1 MDVYKLVAVYRM
13 KLLRRDAGAQRE
25 LQVAYDQAF
34 DAIDKELTNTARQ
47 LEASGPGASPALL
60 QQHGRLRDLKA
71 QVSEA
76 MSELGSKAGTIA
88 TREQRF
94 AATSARDEAVQLIE
108 AKAARAAV
116 RAGARAQVSGVFN
129 RLPSD
134 VIAELV
140 GVSAK
145 GTPVRIVFEGIA
157 RDLGL
162 ETGERITRGLVQGVT
177 LGWHPDRIARQLRRE
192 ADAKGSNPA
201 RSPVIV
207 RRLHSAVRNE
217 MFRAYR
223 ETTRAT
229 YQENDDVV
237 KKWRWVSR
245 QSSSTCVVCWSQDGR
260 TFSLSTPFASH
271 PNCRCVPTPV
281 LDGERE
287 KYITGPERFETLEE
301 SVQREILGDSA
312 FDAFAAGNVEE
323 IGDFVELV
331 HSPKWGASRRRRS
344 LEDVLAS

>member
-1 MDVYKLVAVYRM
+1 MDVYKLVASYRI

-34 DAIDKELTNTARQ
+34 KAINEELTNTARQ

-60 QQHGRLRDLKA
+60 QQHGRLKDLQD

-76 MSELGSKAGTIA
+76 MSDLGHKAGNIA
-88 TREQRF
+88 TREQRLSVT
-94 AATSARDEAVQLIE
+94 AARDEAVQLIE
-108 AKAARAAV
+108 SKAARVAV
-116 RAGARAQVSGVFN
+116 RAGASAQVTGVFN

-162 ETGERITRGLVQGVT
+162 STSERITKALVQGVS
-177 LGWHPDRIARQLRRE
+177 LGWHPDRIARQVRRE
-192 ADAKGSNPA
+192 ADAKGGNPM
-201 RSPVIV
+201 RSPAVV
-207 RRLHSAVRNE
+207 SRLHGAVRNE
-217 MFRAYR
+217 MLRAYR

-229 YQENDDVV
+229 YQENDNVV

-245 QSSSTCVVCWSQDGR
+245 QSPSTCVVCWSQDGR
-260 TFSLSTPFASH
+260 TFPLSTPFASH
-271 PNCRCVPTPV
+271 PHCLCVQTPV

-301 SVQREILGDSA
+301 SVQREILGDKA
-312 FDAFAAGNVEE
+312 FDAFAAGELEE
-323 IGDFVELV
+323 IEQLV
-331 HSPKWGASRRRRS
+331 RLVQSNKWGPSRTRVS
-344 LEDVLAS
+344 LEEALRR